1 MTSTAEEKAFINV
14 AVAAIPRVAEIILGF
29 PPDDQAG
36 ALEMAERRFLA
47 AASDYGCT
55 EIAARSR
62 VSVIM
67 RRLRRP
73 HRAGNSR
80 SSGFEASLALRY
92 QSVSFC
98 IETTVS
104 VTACCSNSFSSCLA
118 LSSNPTQRNLRMSLT
133 ISLDDDVGACLAT
146 VSIIVLS
153 RVLVLVAP
161 SYFWRHSLQ
170 PLLWP
175 RPQHIVAQT

>member
-1 MTSTAEEKAFINV
+1 MTSTAEEKALLNV

-133 ISLDDDVGACLAT
+133 ISLDDVGACLAT

>member
-104 VTACCSNSFSSCLA
+104 VTACCSNS
-118 LSSNPTQRNLRMSLT
+118 
-133 ISLDDDVGACLAT
+133 
-146 VSIIVLS
+146 
-153 RVLVLVAP
+153 
-161 SYFWRHSLQ
+161 
-170 PLLWP
+170 
-175 RPQHIVAQT
+175 

>member
-153 RVLVLVAP
+153 RVLVAP
-161 SYFWRHSLQ
+161 SYSWRRSLQ
-170 PLLWP
+170 PLLRP
-175 RPQHIVAQT
+175 RSQHIVAQT

>member
-1 MTSTAEEKAFINV
+1 MTSTAEGKAFLSV
-14 AVAAIPRVAEIILGF
+14 AVATIPRVAEIILGF

-62 VSVIM
+62 VSVIKLATPALCGQLAEL
-67 RRLRRP
+67 RLR
-73 HRAGNSR
+73 
-80 SSGFEASLALRY
+80 ASLALRY

-133 ISLDDDVGACLAT
+133 ISLDDVGACLAT